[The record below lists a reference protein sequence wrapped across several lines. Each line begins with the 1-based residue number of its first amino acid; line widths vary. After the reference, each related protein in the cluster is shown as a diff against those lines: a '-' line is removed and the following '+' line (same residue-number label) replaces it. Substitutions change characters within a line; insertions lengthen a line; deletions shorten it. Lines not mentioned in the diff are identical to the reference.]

1 MQEKQRQFSS
11 YIKGLL
17 PLKCPRCQKGDIFA
31 GFLTMH
37 HYCPY
42 CRTQFEREHG
52 YFTASIYI
60 GYGIY
65 MAIFFPIFVVLMI
78 IESSIYGWMGFFLA
92 MALFIP
98 FIFRYSRGLWL
109 YIDEWLNPRDKE
121 QKSSRYE

>member
-1 MQEKQRQFSS
+1 M
-11 YIKGLL
+11 
-17 PLKCPRCQKGDIFA
+17 
-31 GFLTMH
+31 
-37 HYCPY
+37 
-42 CRTQFEREHG
+42 QFEREHG

-78 IESSIYGWMGFFLA
+78 IESSIYGWIAFFVA

-121 QKSSRYE
+121 QKSSRYH